1 VRINGKLKSVRGLL
15 FDLDDVLCDNTVWRR
30 WLLKLLT
37 RMGLATH
44 YHSFFRLWQDEYLDA
59 VHRGRCEFEQAFRMF
74 LRSAG
79 MTPGQIDEVQAA
91 SQARRL
97 ELDAGARPL
106 PGVLPTVSRLHG
118 AGLVLGIVS
127 NSDKTSAELKSRLA
141 SWGLTNYFRT
151 VVSSIDLGQTKPAAV
166 CYRTALAAMNIPAAE
181 TAFVGHDTVELSGA
195 RKAGLKTVAF
205 NYDADAMADVYLER
219 FDELL
224 WFSNDRMTLVTA
236 A

>member
-1 VRINGKLKSVRGLL
+1 MKSIRGLL
-15 FDLDDVLCDNTVWRR
+15 FDLDDVLYDDTVWRR
-30 WLLKLLT
+30 WLLRLLT

-59 VHRGRCEFEQAFRMF
+59 VHRGHCDFEQAFRAF

-97 ELDAGARPL
+97 KLEAGARPL
-106 PGVLPTVSRLHG
+106 PGVQQTVSRLHG

-127 NSDKTSAELKSRLA
+127 NSEKSAEDLKSRLA

-151 VVSSIDLGQTKPAAV
+151 VVSS
-166 CYRTALAAMNIPAAE
+166 
-181 TAFVGHDTVELSGA
+181 
-195 RKAGLKTVAF
+195 
-205 NYDADAMADVYLER
+205 
-219 FDELL
+219 
-224 WFSNDRMTLVTA
+224 
-236 A
+236 

>member
-1 VRINGKLKSVRGLL
+1 MKINGKLKMVRGLL
-15 FDLDDVLCDNTVWRR
+15 FDLDDVLYDDTVWRR
-30 WLLKLLT
+30 WLLRLLT

-59 VHRGRCEFEQAFRMF
+59 VYRGRCEFEQAFRAF

-97 ELDAGARPL
+97 ELASSARPL
-106 PGVLPTVSRLHG
+106 PGVLSTVSRLHG

-127 NSDKTSAELKSRLA
+127 NSEKTSAELKGRLA
-141 SWGLTNYFRT
+141 SWGMANYFRS

-166 CYRTALAAMNIPAAE
+166 CYRTALSAMNIPAVE
-181 TAFVGHDTVELSGA
+181 TVFVGHDTAELSGA
-195 RKAGLKTVAF
+195 RKAGLNTVAF
-205 NYDADAMADVYLER
+205 NYDADALADVYLER

-224 WFSNDRMTLVTA
+224 CFSNDRPTLVTA